1 MTRYKLVNANR
12 GDEIL
17 AFMHDY
23 IHSLLTD
30 SFSMPNELNLE
41 GDDYD
46 NLHKQLMKEHDVN
59 LTHVECC
66 NSNQSTSQLNSFLTD
81 DVLSIDEALFC
92 ILGLNIT
99 SKPNNFSILELGKQ
113 KSNKVLDSVISNT
126 SEHRKLTR
134 AIIANKD
141 AGLTLVQGQYICTE
155 KFISWAIEKGYI
167 KEYSIDEV
175 KDNNISKFNNDR
187 AYAKKHNAK
196 VIKDAFNRYKTKVD
210 TANSF
215 MDNKS
220 NYDKYKSDL
229 IPMSEDGKL
238 PSIGTL
244 KSYLYDTNK

>member
-99 SKPNNFSILELGKQ
+99 SNP
-113 KSNKVLDSVISNT
+113 
-126 SEHRKLTR
+126 
-134 AIIANKD
+134 
-141 AGLTLVQGQYICTE
+141 
-155 KFISWAIEKGYI
+155 
-167 KEYSIDEV
+167 
-175 KDNNISKFNNDR
+175 
-187 AYAKKHNAK
+187 
-196 VIKDAFNRYKTKVD
+196 
-210 TANSF
+210 
-215 MDNKS
+215 
-220 NYDKYKSDL
+220 
-229 IPMSEDGKL
+229 
-238 PSIGTL
+238 
-244 KSYLYDTNK
+244 